1 MSRKV
6 TSYVLMRSGVAG
18 NDSPARAASSVGTIS
33 HHDAPETFT
42 DGAESKPL
50 PSVGE
55 NFFGSVN
62 SISAADSADGPAAE
76 IVVSSSQAAG
86 PDSATGEVRPSD
98 DEIIAQENSIR
109 YACCLLA

>member
-1 MSRKV
+1 
-6 TSYVLMRSGVAG
+6 MRSGVAG

-42 DGAESKPL
+42 DGAESRPL

-55 NFFGSVN
+55 NFHGSVN

-76 IVVSSSQAAG
+76 IVVSSSQAG
-86 PDSATGEVRPSD
+86 VATGEVRPSD

-109 YACCLLA
+109 CALVLFLVSWSGLRVLSS

>member
-1 MSRKV
+1 M
-6 TSYVLMRSGVAG
+6 AG

-33 HHDAPETFT
+33 HHHDARETFT

-55 NFFGSVN
+55 NFYGSVN

-98 DEIIAQENSIR
+98 DQIIAQENSIR
-109 YACCLLA
+109 CACCHCP